1 MRTYMYAF
9 LMAGGMLALSG
20 APSSIGI
27 IRSNGEFKLNGAAVR
42 GNSTLI
48 SGNSV
53 ESTTAK
59 TVINVGPSE
68 ITLLPESRATLYSD
82 HTLLQRGTTLLRG
95 TSSHALEAGQ
105 LRIVPVSDNSL
116 VEVGF
121 DDRKLI
127 RIAAHTGAAEVF
139 TSSGELLA
147 SLSSGSGLTFGPASG
162 GSSSGQA
169 SANAGIELKGK
180 LVEKS
185 RKYFVV
191 MDGKTYEVSSRT
203 VNLGK
208 YVGKVI
214 DVNGTIVATSTESTT
229 VEVGSVSSAAAAKS
243 SGLSGRAV
251 VAIVAGM
258 AAVGTVAGLAA
269 VGSRKSI
276 SAP

>member
-1 MRTYMYAF
+1 MYAF